1 MGIPYTVKD
10 AEGASIEE
18 IKFAQLLE
26 EDNSLKKRG
35 KEEEVRIGIIES
47 HRLNLVGMVLF
58 LCNHFV

>member
-26 EDNSLKKRG
+26 EDNSLKKKR
-35 KEEEVRIGIIES
+35 KRRRS
-47 HRLNLVGMVLF
+47 
-58 LCNHFV
+58 